1 MRAYDSAE
9 VCEFVHRLLLHELS
23 NKYNKKDIGL
33 YRDDGLAVQKKS
45 DPQAQ
50 RIKKDFQRIFR
61 EMDLNNV
68 IKCNLKTVVYLDVT
82 LNIFNNNYKSFSKP
96 NYKINYILK
105 ESNHCL

>member
-1 MRAYDSAE
+1 
-9 VCEFVHRLLLHELS
+9 
-23 NKYNKKDIGL
+23 
-33 YRDDGLAVQKKS
+33 
-45 DPQAQ
+45 
-50 RIKKDFQRIFR
+50 
-61 EMDLNNV
+61 MDLNNV